1 MFTIQQIN
9 EANAKVKTGADFPR
23 LAQELFEMGV
33 LANDVHVNDGHAEFF
48 GADNFVLKTPATH
61 SILTINDESN
71 GETFAHYLKIHQQG
85 ETDYPTFLQ
94 HSAVTGIEKW
104 TLDFVAK
111 TCTYF
116 DKKGRKLLIEQI
128 PSIN

>member
-1 MFTIQQIN
+1 MFIIQQIN

-33 LANDVHVNDGHAEFF
+33 LTNDVYVDDGHAEFF
-48 GADNFVLKTPATH
+48 GADNFVVKTPANH
-61 SILTINDESN
+61 EILTVNDESD
-71 GETFAHYLKIHQQG
+71 GEKFKNYLKIHQLG

-94 HSAVTGIEKW
+94 HSAETGIEKW
-104 TLDFVAK
+104 TLDFTAK

-116 DKKGRKLLIEQI
+116 DKKGNEILVEKI
-128 PSIN
+128 PTAN

>member
-33 LANDVHVNDGHAEFF
+33 LTNDVYVNDGHAEFF
-48 GADNFVLKTPATH
+48 GANDFVVKTPATH
-61 SILTINDESN
+61 SILIINDVSD
-71 GETFAHYLKIHQQG
+71 GEKFAHYLKIHQKG

-94 HSAVTGIEKW
+94 HSAETGIEKW

-116 DKKGRKLLIEQI
+116 DKKGNKILTENI
-128 PSIN
+128 PQ

>member
-33 LANDVHVNDGHAEFF
+33 LTNDVYVKDGHAEFF
-48 GADNFVLKTPATH
+48 GGDDFVVKTPANH
-61 SILTINDESN
+61 EILTVNEESD
-71 GETFAHYLKIHQQG
+71 GEKFKHYLKIHQQG

-94 HSAVTGIEKW
+94 HSAETGIEKW
-104 TLDFVAK
+104 TLDFTAK

-116 DKKGRKLLIEQI
+116 DKKGDEILVEKI
-128 PSIN
+128 PAAN